1 MTAETT
7 LGRKLLVLVFGL
19 AVGAL
24 LLSIL
29 GGSMIWI
36 LGGAHGLDVEGVA
49 AATARPADTIDI
61 GNGWGYY
68 GGDPGGHRY
77 SKARQITADNV
88 DRLAPV
94 WEYRTGDMTARAAH
108 MGQAATEGTPISRRR
123 FAGFLHALQRGHRA
137 RSGDGHGT
145 LALRC
150 RDRSRPGSRQPVRLP
165 GGRPLAGCGRLHDVR
180 QPHLHGHQRCAADR
194 HRRGH
199 GQPMRGVRR
208 ERGGPDRSRHAT
220 GLAG

>member
-7 LGRKLLVLVFGL
+7 LGRKLIVLVFGL

-49 AATARPADTIDI
+49 AATARPADTIDV
-61 GNGWGYY
+61 GNGWGHY

-77 SKARQITADNV
+77 SKARQVTADNV

-108 MGQAATEGTPISRRR
+108 MGLAATEGTPILVDDSLV
-123 FAGFLHALQRGHRA
+123 FCTPFNEVIALDPGTGTDAGA
-137 RSGDGHGT
+137 SM
-145 LALRC
+145 
-150 RDRSRPGSRQPVRLP
+150 PGSISARIPP
-165 GGRPLAGCGRLHDVR
+165 TSSSAGGSSIGG
-180 QPHLHGHQRCAADR
+180 
-194 HRRGH
+194 
-199 GQPMRGVRR
+199 MRA
-208 ERGGPDRSRHAT
+208 PP
-220 GLAG
+220 